1 MANSVTIKGESGG
14 AIGIGTTSPETH
26 LHVDGNV
33 AVKNGSN
40 YSGYFDNDGAVTL
53 YHNGSSKI
61 ATTSAGVS
69 VTGNVVMAT
78 NGGGIDFSATS
89 DAGGM
94 ASELL
99 DDYEE
104 GTFTPNCDSLGDA
117 ATYQYSKYIKI
128 GRQVSFTVR
137 INMPSTSDSSGF
149 ALSGF
154 PFTCDAEYAV
164 TCKINYSMNDLLHF
178 MINTAEICYGYY
190 GGSSMAYSVI
200 SGKELIITGTYFTE

>member
-14 AIGIGTTSPETH
+14 AIGIGTTSPETN

-94 ASELL
+94 TSELL

-104 GTFTPNCDSLGDA
+104 GTWTAGLNALGDA
-117 ATYQYSKYIKI
+117 ATYSGAKYIKI
-128 GRQVSFTVR
+128 GRQVTWVCK
-137 INMPSTSDSSGF
+137 ITMPSTRAYSSG
-149 ALSGF
+149 
-154 PFTCDAEYAV
+154 
-164 TCKINYSMNDLLHF
+164 LL
-178 MINTAEICYGYY
+178 
-190 GGSSMAYSVI
+190 VR
-200 SGKELIITGTYFTE
+200 